1 MKQIQKWFE
10 LMAGICRE
18 ELAREERA
26 REIFAGANQD
36 LQSLQKPA
44 CWRRKSAS
52 VIRRRARSSTL
63 WSRSRRNRSGRR
75 RRWRCRP

>member
-44 CWRRKSAS
+44 CWRRQCR
-52 VIRRRARSSTL
+52 ITHTRA
-63 WSRSRRNRSGRR
+63 
-75 RRWRCRP
+75 

>member
-1 MKQIQKWFE
+1 MLRLRSKKAAAGTHSCLISQGALNMKQIQKWFE

-44 CWRRKSAS
+44 CWRRQ
-52 VIRRRARSSTL
+52 
-63 WSRSRRNRSGRR
+63 
-75 RRWRCRP
+75 CRITRTRV